1 VRVFH
6 LVSLSKHLTLAV
18 GETASEFLFWFCV
31 VLGWFSG
38 WFSFPYYQVISQY
51 FLG

>member
-6 LVSLSKHLTLAV
+6 LTSLSKHLTFAV
-18 GETASEFLFWFCV
+18 AETASEFLFWFSV
-31 VLGWFSG
+31 VLGWFS
-38 WFSFPYYQVISQY
+38 FPYSQVISQY